1 MGFQK
6 DLVRFCL
13 CVSVANI
20 ERLGRTME
28 YEELTYA
35 INGAVFEVNR
45 ILGPGFMEKVYENA
59 LLAELKYRGIK
70 AESQVPIKIDYKGNI
85 VGEYLADIVV
95 DQRIIIELKATEF
108 LLKVHDAQILN
119 YLKATGLKLGLLVN
133 FTYPKAEIK
142 RFIL

>member
-1 MGFQK
+1 M
-6 DLVRFCL
+6 
-13 CVSVANI
+13 SVANI
-20 ERLGRTME
+20 RGGFVE

-45 ILGPGFMEKVYENA
+45 ILGPGFLEKVYENA
-59 LLAELKYRGIK
+59 LLSELKYRGIN

-85 VGEYLADIVV
+85 VGDYFADIVV

-108 LLKVHDAQILN
+108 LLKIHDAQILN
-119 YLKATGLKLGLLVN
+119 YLKATGFKLGLLVN